1 MLKYFKT
8 QCTSRVHPECA
19 QEAKTVERTEYRE
32 KVTCF
37 YCKMFKNG
45 IRTRE
50 YFKRKAA
57 Q

>member
-1 MLKYFKT
+1 MLKYFRT